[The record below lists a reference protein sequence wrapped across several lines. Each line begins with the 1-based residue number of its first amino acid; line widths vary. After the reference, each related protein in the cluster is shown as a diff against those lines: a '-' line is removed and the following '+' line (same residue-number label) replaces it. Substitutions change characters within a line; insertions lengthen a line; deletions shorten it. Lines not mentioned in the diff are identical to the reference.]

1 MQVFKAFF
9 KIAWKHIHS
18 ISIYFVIY
26 LFITLAL
33 SLSAKDSMDANFQS
47 KSLSLTILDEDQS
60 VASHALTD
68 YLDSL
73 HDVSTK
79 TADAESLADQMYYRT
94 LDYILTIPAGFE
106 ENLLAGNTDALVSD
120 VKIPGSTSG
129 YFVDQQISQYL
140 NTVRLYLTG
149 GFSMEDAVLQTN
161 ESFGALSDVNVVSFT
176 DDSKKTDTRIF
187 YYYQYLPYIF
197 ILILFVGLAPILVT
211 ENRSGIRERTLCS
224 SLPITRRN
232 LALAAACGI
241 YSILTWACFM
251 LTGLIVYGTHVFQY
265 YSLLG
270 MLNSFVFLLFA
281 AAVTLLVSLFAPN
294 SNILNMLANILGLS
308 IAFLCGVFVPQSM
321 LPDQVLAVGRFMPAY
336 WYVKA
341 NNLLSGFAD
350 APFDSGTY
358 LQCLGMQLLFT
369 AAMFAVTLAV
379 SLYQRKHS

>member
-18 ISIYFVIY
+18 ISIYFAIY

-33 SLSAKDSMDANFQS
+33 SFSAKGSMDANFQS

-68 YLDSL
+68 YLGSL

-94 LDYILTIPAGFE
+94 LDYILTIPVGFE

-120 VKIPGSTSG
+120 VKIPRSTSG

-161 ESFGALSDVNVVSFT
+161 ESFGTLSDVNVVSFT

-294 SNILNMLANILGLS
+294 DNILNMLANILGLS

-321 LPDQVLAVGRFMPAY
+321 LPDKVLAVGRFLPAY

-341 NNLLSGFAD
+341 NNLLAGFAD
-350 APFDSGTY
+350 APFDFGTY
-358 LQCLGMQLLFT
+358 LQCLGMQLLF
-369 AAMFAVTLAV
+369 AAAVFAVTLAV
-379 SLYQRKHS
+379 SLYQRKH

>member
-161 ESFGALSDVNVVSFT
+161 ESFGTLSDVNVVSFT

-321 LPDQVLAVGRFMPAY
+321 LPDQVLAVGRFLPAY

-358 LQCLGMQLLFT
+358 LQCVGMQLLFT

>member
-33 SLSAKDSMDANFQS
+33 SFSAKDSMDANFQS

-68 YLDSL
+68 YLGSL
-73 HDVSTK
+73 HNVSTK
-79 TADAESLADQMYYRT
+79 TANAESLADQMYYRT

-106 ENLLAGNTDALVSD
+106 ENLLTGNTDELVSD

-149 GFSMEDAVLQTN
+149 GFSMEDAVFQTN
-161 ESFGALSDVNVVSFT
+161 ESFGTLSDVNVVSFT

-294 SNILNMLANILGLS
+294 DNILNMLANILGLF

-321 LPDQVLAVGRFMPAY
+321 LPDKVLAVGRFLPAY

-358 LQCLGMQLLFT
+358 LRCLGMQLLF
-369 AAMFAVTLAV
+369 AAAVFAVTLAV
-379 SLYQRKHS
+379 SLYQTKH

>member
-18 ISIYFVIY
+18 ISIYFAIY

-33 SLSAKDSMDANFQS
+33 SFSAKGSMDANFQS

-68 YLDSL
+68 YLGSL

-106 ENLLAGNTDALVSD
+106 ENLLSGNTDALVSD

-161 ESFGALSDVNVVSFT
+161 ESFGTLSDVNVVSFT

-294 SNILNMLANILGLS
+294 DNILNMLANILGLS

-321 LPDQVLAVGRFMPAY
+321 LPDQVLAVGRFLPAY

-341 NNLLSGFAD
+341 NNLLAGFAD

-358 LQCLGMQLLFT
+358 LQCLGMQLLF
-369 AAMFAVTLAV
+369 AAAVFAVTLAV
-379 SLYQRKHS
+379 SLYQRKH